1 MSLQEADSRLVGLA
15 NSQRESERLPMRRTG
30 STFSLA
36 FALGAAGVLAASCF
50 GDSCACVTVPPTR
63 EDRWIGLTPSHA
75 SLELTLTSVIG
86 SAGSIGGTGVVLPQA
101 GPQHSLSVQGA
112 ADDGIGSPS
121 QLTITGWFA
130 AAVSWTRSRV
140 RGDPLSGTVFLAT
153 GITLGDTLSLF
164 LRRRQ

>member
-1 MSLQEADSRLVGLA
+1 
-15 NSQRESERLPMRRTG
+15 MRRAG
-30 STFSLA
+30 SNFSLA
-36 FALGAAGVLAASCF
+36 FALAAAGVLAVSCF
-50 GDSCACVTVPPTR
+50 RDSCACVTVPPTR
-63 EDRWIGLTPSHA
+63 EDRWIGLTPSHD

-112 ADDGIGSPS
+112 TDDGIGSPS

-130 AAVSWTRSRV
+130 APVNWIRTRSRA
-140 RGDPLSGTVFLAT
+140 DSLYGTVFLPA
-153 GITLGDTLSLF
+153 GIMAGDTLGLF